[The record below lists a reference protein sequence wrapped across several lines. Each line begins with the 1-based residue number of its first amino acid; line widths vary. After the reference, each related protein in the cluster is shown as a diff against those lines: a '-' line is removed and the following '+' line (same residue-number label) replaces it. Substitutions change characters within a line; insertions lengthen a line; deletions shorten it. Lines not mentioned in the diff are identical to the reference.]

1 MSSIRAKWPRDIA
14 RQEAKPSARRRR
26 TIRELSNPPYFID
39 GSRPIY
45 WKDERRAYPRLQC
58 KGVASIAI
66 PCVVAKIPGTLMDL
80 SVAGCC
86 IELSSP
92 MPNLENPRVEVHLT
106 LKGTTLRV
114 AGIIRQ
120 IRSENNVGIEFIEV
134 SSRKA
139 EQIAALFAELSEM
152 RDAAC

>member
-1 MSSIRAKWPRDIA
+1 
-14 RQEAKPSARRRR
+14 
-26 TIRELSNPPYFID
+26 
-39 GSRPIY
+39 
-45 WKDERRAYPRLQC
+45 
-58 KGVASIAI
+58 
-66 PCVVAKIPGTLMDL
+66 MDL